1 MSQAPENTGTEL
13 DTAAL
18 ADWMRQLGLINRA
31 TLTARA
37 LTGGQ
42 SNPTFLLT
50 SDAGRYAGSVQA
62 RLVEQV
68 GGR

>member
-37 LTGGQ
+37 LTG
-42 SNPTFLLT
+42 
-50 SDAGRYAGSVQA
+50 A
-62 RLVEQV
+62 
-68 GGR
+68 